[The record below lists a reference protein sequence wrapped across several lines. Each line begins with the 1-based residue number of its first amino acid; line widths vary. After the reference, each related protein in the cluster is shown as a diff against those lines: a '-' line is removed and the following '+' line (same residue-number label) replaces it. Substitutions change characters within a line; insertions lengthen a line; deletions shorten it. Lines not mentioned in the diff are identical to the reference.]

1 MNGRFIDLTNGERV
15 EVKINFGTLYYL
27 QQCGANKLIERIERL
42 QEQGK
47 KVSDRDSM
55 EIAAKFIYA
64 TLRANGQKVTFD
76 EALSLMPLDT
86 ESIEQ
91 IVEDYQFELEKLK
104 KKQTAKQNMKKFSQ
118 T

>member
-1 MNGRFIDLTNGERV
+1 MKGRFIDLTNGERI
-15 EVKINFGTLYYL
+15 EVKINFGTIYYL
-27 QQCGANKLIERIERL
+27 QQCGADKLIERIDK
-42 QEQGK
+42 QQKQGQN
-47 KVSDRDSM
+47 VGNRDSM

-86 ESIEQ
+86 DSIEQ
-91 IVEDYQFELEKLK
+91 IIEDYQVELEKLK
-104 KKQTAKQNMKKFSQ
+104 KKQDSKQKVKMFTQ